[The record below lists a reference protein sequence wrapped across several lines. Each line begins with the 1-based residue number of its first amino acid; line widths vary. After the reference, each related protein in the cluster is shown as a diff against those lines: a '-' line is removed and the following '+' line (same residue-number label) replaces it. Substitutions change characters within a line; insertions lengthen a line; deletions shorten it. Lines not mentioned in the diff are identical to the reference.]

1 MQAASAL
8 IDGLSGEKVR
18 WTQQSKEFKSQIK
31 RYQIHYRKTKKKM
44 LVKTQVLVNNLVALI
59 VVLNFL
65 PGNLNIAMQSNKL
78 PRNLNFPSISKNTW
92 VLCTSISVKS
102 NTSDFGIS
110 FQKDYYQGYV
120 SVLQLLLQSP

>member
-44 LVKTQVLVNNLVALI
+44 HVKTEVLVSSLVALI
-59 VVLNFL
+59 IVLNFL
-65 PGNLNIAMQSNKL
+65 PGNLTIARQSNEL
-78 PRNLNFPSISKNTW
+78 S
-92 VLCTSISVKS
+92 
-102 NTSDFGIS
+102 
-110 FQKDYYQGYV
+110 
-120 SVLQLLLQSP
+120 